1 MKTSIKKEDKCKVKL
16 TVNLDA
22 EEIKAIVKDVEKAFV
37 REAQLPGFRKG
48 KIPLELIRKEFAN
61 GLKQEIQRAMFQ
73 KNYAE
78 AVKAEKIDEVALANI
93 EDVSYD
99 ENGGSFVA
107 TVEVKPEFKL
117 PTYKGLKI
125 ESNDTTVKDEAV
137 QDQMTRLRA
146 AYAKFEDAKEGDVV
160 EDGDFIQI
168 DYEGMVGKQ
177 KILEINADAKVV
189 AEGKGFWTQVEE
201 GRFLPEILEAVK
213 GMKAGETK
221 ENISAK
227 FAKESAP
234 EGLGGKKA
242 TYTVTLKSFRKRVLP
257 TDAEFVEKAKAES
270 LEKLTATIRES
281 LEKAAV
287 NREMARR
294 ENEAVELLLKKADFE
309 VPESQVRRATDAY
322 LNELAQRAQ
331 YSGLDVS
338 YFEKNRE
345 KILADAEATA
355 TKQVRLW
362 YIIDAIAAAEKI
374 EAKDD
379 EKGKKVVEF
388 ILANVKK

>member
-78 AVKAEKIDEVALANI
+78 AVKAEKVDEVALANI

-125 ESNDTTVKDEAV
+125 TLNDTTVKDEAV

>member
-78 AVKAEKIDEVALANI
+78 AIKAEKVDEVALANV

-125 ESNDTTVKDEAV
+125 TSNDTTVKDEAV

-221 ENISAK
+221 DNISAK

>member
-1 MKTSIKKEDKCKVKL
+1 MSL
-16 TVNLDA
+16 LRS
-22 EEIKAIVKDVEKAFV
+22 AF
-37 REAQLPGFRKG
+37 
-48 KIPLELIRKEFAN
+48 
-61 GLKQEIQRAMFQ
+61 
-73 KNYAE
+73 
-78 AVKAEKIDEVALANI
+78 
-93 EDVSYD
+93 
-99 ENGGSFVA
+99 
-107 TVEVKPEFKL
+107 
-117 PTYKGLKI
+117 
-125 ESNDTTVKDEAV
+125 
-137 QDQMTRLRA
+137 
-146 AYAKFEDAKEGDVV
+146 AKFEDAKEGDVV

-201 GRFLPEILEAVK
+201 GRCLPEILEAVK

>member
-78 AVKAEKIDEVALANI
+78 AIKAEKVDEVALANV

-125 ESNDTTVKDEAV
+125 TLNDTTVKDEAV

-294 ENEAVELLLKKADFE
+294 ENEAVDLLLKKADFE

>member
-78 AVKAEKIDEVALANI
+78 AVKAEKVDEVALANI

-125 ESNDTTVKDEAV
+125 TSNDTTVKDEAV

>member
-78 AVKAEKIDEVALANI
+78 AIKAEKVDEVALANV

-125 ESNDTTVKDEAV
+125 ASNDTTVKDEAV

>member
-78 AVKAEKIDEVALANI
+78 AVKAEKVDEVALANI